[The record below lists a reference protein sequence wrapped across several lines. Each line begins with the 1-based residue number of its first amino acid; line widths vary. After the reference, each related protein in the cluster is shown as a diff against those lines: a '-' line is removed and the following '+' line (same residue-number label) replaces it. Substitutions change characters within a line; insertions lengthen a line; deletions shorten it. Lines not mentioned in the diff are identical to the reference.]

1 MTNAPSLL
9 ERLFSL
15 RGKSV
20 FLTGA
25 SGGIGRVLAVA
36 LAEAG
41 AAIGVHGRDV
51 ERINETCALVEGV
64 GGRAAPLAGDLSKVE
79 NCRNLVAQAHE
90 VLGRLDILI
99 NCAATNRRKPIVE
112 ATQDDFDAV
121 MAVNLRSVYFL
132 SQAAYPLM
140 RAQGGGKII
149 HIGSINIFYSLDT
162 VSLYGLTKG
171 GMAQLTK
178 VMAVEWAQDNI
189 QINCVTPGYFLTPLS
204 RPLWEDDEK
213 ARWFRNRLP
222 LRRPGK
228 PEELVG
234 TVLLLASEASSYIN
248 GQNIVVDGG
257 FLAGG
262 SWNRD
267 ETWSDETLPGPLK
280 RESWFT

>member
-1 MTNAPSLL
+1 
-9 ERLFSL
+9 
-15 RGKSV
+15 
-20 FLTGA
+20 
-25 SGGIGRVLAVA
+25 
-36 LAEAG
+36 
-41 AAIGVHGRDV
+41 
-51 ERINETCALVEGV
+51 LVEEV
-64 GGRAAPLAGDLSKVE
+64 GGKATPLPGNLDEVE
-79 NCRNLVAQAHE
+79 NCRHLVAQAHE
-90 VLGRLDILI
+90 ALGRLDVLI
-99 NCAATNRRKPIVE
+99 NCAATNRRKPITEV
-112 ATQDDFDAV
+112 TQDDFDTV

-132 SQAAYPLM
+132 SQTAYPLM

-149 HIGSINIFYSLDT
+149 HIGSINIFYGLDT

-204 RPLWEDDEK
+204 RPLWEDKKK

-222 LRRPGK
+222 IRRPGM

-234 TVLLLASEASSYIN
+234 VILLLASEASSYIN

-262 SWNRD
+262 SWHRD
-267 ETWSDETLPGPLK
+267 ETWSDETLPPPLRK
-280 RESWFT
+280 ESWFT